1 MPPLPSLIVPEILE
15 QLNEISLNDDQR
27 IAILRKFNKPS
38 LQAIL
43 RLAFDGAVVIGV
55 KDFPKYTPDPAP
67 IGYSQNSLDMEY
79 RRFYLFCEPDWTRIN
94 RKGPIIL
101 IQILE
106 SVHETEA
113 KLLVNALK
121 RNLKIR
127 GLTAQL
133 VQKAFPG
140 LLKKPILNDD
150 EIVTAYK
157 VEEVTA
163 KSFPVANTATTVEKV
178 VETVQPETPMVV
190 EKEPETVLPPT
201 VAPQQQQVQPPTQ
214 HKKFGN
220 KKNTKKDH
228 TVATSPTAETMT
240 KEEVVS

>member
-55 KDFPKYTPDPAP
+55 KEFPKYTPDPAP

-121 RNLKIR
+121 RDLKIR
-127 GLTAQL
+127 GLNAQL

-140 LLKKPILNDD
+140 LLKKPLID
-150 EIVTAYK
+150 EIVAPTK
-157 VEEVTA
+157 VKEEVTA
-163 KSFPVANTATTVEKV
+163 KSFPAAIVEKV
-178 VETVQPETPMVV
+178 VEKVQPETPMVV
-190 EKEPETVLPPT
+190 EKEPATVPT
-201 VAPQQQQVQPPTQ
+201 TQ
-214 HKKFGN
+214 HKKVGSN
-220 KKNTKKDH
+220 KKNSKKDH
-228 TVATSPTAETMT
+228 VTPTVVATPVET